1 MQAID
6 FPHSFLTF
14 RIDTLKKPPKTVTQ
28 KPPYSLN
35 NARIPLDAH
44 LTISERGTDFSEEY
58 VLGVSCKTEQ
68 VGVEKNIWH
77 MPNSD
82 FIPICSSDT
91 FMAIKTY
98 DLANKGAMLYPPSLG
113 EQPERQIISIEETLD
128 SLKVDLPRVAGQ
140 ALKTPQAIVEAV
152 LTNQILNARTISEN
166 DRYTAILEYPIKTMN
181 ANERD
186 WIYQPDT
193 GPVLLPDLTRDTD
206 DLMDGFEMAFAAF
219 NTPDWV
225 EFIVRVPT
233 PVGEGLSVYHY
244 SKSVRMDAVNEVV
257 LVESN

>member
-14 RIDTLKKPPKTVTQ
+14 RIDTLKKTPRTVTQ

-35 NARIPLDAH
+35 NARIPLDAY

-77 MPNSD
+77 MPNAD
-82 FIPICSSDT
+82 FKPICSSDT

-98 DLANKGAMLYPPSLG
+98 DLANKSATLYPPSLG
-113 EQPERQIISIEETLD
+113 EQPERQISSIEESFD
-128 SLKVDLPRVAGQ
+128 SLEVDLPRVAGQ
-140 ALKTPQAIVEAV
+140 VLKTPQAIVEAV
-152 LTNQILNARTISEN
+152 LANQILNARTTIEN
-166 DRYTAILEYPIKTMN
+166 DRYTAILEYPIKTIN

-186 WIYQPDT
+186 WVYQPDT
-193 GPVLLPDLTRDTD
+193 GPVLLPDLNRDTE
-206 DLMDGFEMAFAAF
+206 DLMAGFELAFVGF
-219 NTPDWV
+219 NTSRWV
-225 EFIVRVPT
+225 EFIERVPT

-244 SKSVRMDAVNEVV
+244 SKSVRMDVVNEVV
-257 LVESN
+257 QVGK